1 MNAIWGD
8 AMNDRATVSGR
19 GSGSETNDGTSRL
32 TPAMRRVLWIVG
44 GVVLIVLVAAI
55 WLATAGAGGGAAA
68 PTPTATPT
76 RGPLAGATPTTG
88 SEVQDPAPGQ
98 LEPGRLPPL
107 PAATPLVSAP
117 LPESATANRKLVEG
131 FPAKIMGPAPD
142 SDIVSSAIAT
152 EGSTMQVT
160 LVARTDASPESIVA
174 HYRDVWAQ
182 LGLIDQGTTNGNGA
196 AYASPHTS
204 LTLAFSPESGT
215 GTVYTILGSFRTE

>member
-1 MNAIWGD
+1 MSEKNAD
-8 AMNDRATVSGR
+8 T
-19 GSGSETNDGTSRL
+19 TRL
-32 TPAMRRVLWIVG
+32 TPAMRRVLWLVG
-44 GVVLIVLVAAI
+44 GVVAIALVVAV
-55 WLATAGAGGGAAA
+55 WLATAGRGGDTA
-68 PTPTATPT
+68 PTPSATPT
-76 RGPLAGATPTTG
+76 AGPLPGATPTTG
-88 SEVQDPAPGQ
+88 SEVQDPAA
-98 LEPGRLPPL
+98 GRPDLGRIPPL
-107 PAATPLVSAP
+107 PVAAPLVSAP

-142 SDIVSSAIAT
+142 SDIVSSALAT
-152 EGSTMQVT
+152 EGSVMQVT

>member
-1 MNAIWGD
+1 
-8 AMNDRATVSGR
+8 MNDRPTVSGDD
-19 GSGSETNDGTSRL
+19 SVSEKNADTTRL
-32 TPAMRRVLWIVG
+32 TPAMRRVLWLVG
-44 GVVLIVLVAAI
+44 GVVAIALVVAV
-55 WLATAGAGGGAAA
+55 WLATAGRGGDTA
-68 PTPTATPT
+68 PTPSATPT
-76 RGPLAGATPTTG
+76 AGPLPGATPTTG
-88 SEVQDPAPGQ
+88 SEVQDPAA
-98 LEPGRLPPL
+98 GRPDLGRIPPL
-107 PAATPLVSAP
+107 PVATPLVSAP
-117 LPESATANRKLVEG
+117 LPESATANRKLVGG